1 MKFILEVFIKITSE
15 FEYIYKEYKVERN
28 VYNYI
33 IQSIYS
39 LVISVLLGL
48 PLQIIMAMVFI
59 RLDIGFESKNIYN
72 FIIPI
77 YIFIILI
84 FLISYNQKN
93 SKIRLSESLLKVC
106 YLLKLVK
113 WEKNIKETILNL
125 LIIPLVLSGII
136 IGLLVPNSM
145 DINKYIVTCIIVLII
160 NLIITLILYGEFQ
173 YDEEERSI
181 RQFILWG
188 IIFLL
193 NVVLNVYQ
201 YSIFLN
207 DTNFDK
213 SQTVSFFI
221 SIFGLIFT
229 LATIGDKA
237 RYMYDKLSKA
247 HKDEVVNY
255 MNNLESK
262 LICEVVNSFNK
273 LVMYGRFNSR
283 KGKNG
288 IITFIK
294 HSAICSVILI
304 GCLLLESII
313 EYILK
318 KYFNIFIENFQKS
331 TNQFKIMCFLIL
343 LLISLI
349 FIVYRFIIDY
359 RNMKIDQKIIGFS
372 RVFFILSTILF
383 FTSGL
388 FKGNIQ
394 SFIRS
399 VSILFFLAFVISM
412 AIQEFYVKLEN
423 KKVNSK
429 SGDKKSNEKEKQIS
443 DKSLSGTNIKDNK
456 FKDGEILTIINDT
469 PIYYSKR

>member
-15 FEYIYKEYKVERN
+15 FEYIYKEYKVERK
-28 VYNYI
+28 VYDYI

-48 PLQIIMAMVFI
+48 PLQIIMAMIFI
-59 RLDIGFESKNIYN
+59 RLDIGIESKNIYN

-77 YIFIILI
+77 YIFIVLI

-145 DINKYIVTCIIVLII
+145 DSNKYIVTCIIVLII

-213 SQTVSFFI
+213 SQMVSFFI
-221 SIFGLIFT
+221 TIFGLIFT

-255 MNNLESK
+255 MNNLESRW
-262 LICEVVNSFNK
+262 ICEVVNSFNK
-273 LVMYGRFNSR
+273 LIMYGKFNSR

-288 IITFIK
+288 IITFSK
-294 HSAICSVILI
+294 HSAIWSMILI

-313 EYILK
+313 EYIFK

-372 RVFFILSTILF
+372 RVFLILSAILF
-383 FTSGL
+383 FTSDL

-394 SFIRS
+394 SAIRY

-412 AIQEFYVKLEN
+412 TIQEFYVKLEN
-423 KKVNSK
+423 KRVNLK
-429 SGDKKSNEKEKQIS
+429 SSDKKSNKKEKQIS

-456 FKDGEILTIINDT
+456 YKDREILTIINDT
-469 PIYYSKR
+469 PIYYSKK

>member
-84 FLISYNQKN
+84 LLISYNQKN

-113 WEKNIKETILNL
+113 WEKNIKKTILNL

-136 IGLLVPNSM
+136 IVLLVPNSM

-213 SQTVSFFI
+213 SQMLSFFI

-331 TNQFKIMCFLIL
+331 TNQFKTMCFLIL
-343 LLISLI
+343 LLIFLI

-372 RVFFILSTILF
+372 RVFLILSTIVF

-412 AIQEFYVKLEN
+412 TIQEFYVKLEN

-429 SGDKKSNEKEKQIS
+429 SGDKKSNRKEKQIS
-443 DKSLSGTNIKDNK
+443 DKSLSGTNIKDKK